1 MTSGVEALLVIYAT
15 LSPEEQEEAHS
26 RLRTLR
32 VEAQSD
38 AEREMETYLRSLRRV
53 AEAVGHTPGV
63 PEYKKISATLREQ
76 GEDIEPFSR
85 LYRYFGGSWARA
97 QEALELSGETRTKAI
112 EARFAN
118 RRLGKPRRYSEDE
131 LREALAACVEHFGRV
146 PSTGDYSWWRERR
159 LELARA
165 QRRDRLHLPTDG
177 PYRERWGGWEPAL
190 LHFGYTPDTRAH
202 QLARR
207 ESVLFAED
215 EPHLPDGLSVAKLA
229 PVARCAVPLSED
241 EAVAVWEAYEAFPAR
256 TRHVLT
262 VRLGLGGER
271 RRILRD
277 VADALGLHLS
287 RVQQLHAYAL
297 DLLVEAVGEPKHA
310 RAGLRADVIESLL
323 QMAGAAT
330 AGGHASLCRDACH
343 GA

>member
-1 MTSGVEALLVIYAT
+1 MTSGVQALLVVFAALT
-15 LSPEEQEEAHS
+15 PEEQEEAHS

-32 VEAQSD
+32 VEAQD
-38 AEREMETYLRSLRRV
+38 EAEREMDTYLRSLRRV
-53 AEAVGHTPGV
+53 AEAIGHTPGV
-63 PEYKKISATLREQ
+63 PEYKKVSVALREQ
-76 GEDIEPFSR
+76 GEDIEPFTR
-85 LYRYFGGSWARA
+85 LYRYFGTSWARA

-112 EARFAN
+112 EARFEH

-131 LREALAACVEHFGRV
+131 LREALAACVAHFGRV
-146 PSTGDYSWWRERR
+146 PNTADYSWWRERQ

-190 LHFGYTPDTRAH
+190 LHFGYTPDARAH

-207 ESVLFAED
+207 ERVLFAED
-215 EPHLPDGLSVAKLA
+215 EPHLPDGLPVAKLA
-229 PVARCAVPLSED
+229 PVARCTVPLSD
-241 EAVAVWEAYEAFPAR
+241 KEAVAVWEAYEAFPAR

-310 RAGLRADVIESLL
+310 RAGLRADVIESLR
-323 QMAGAAT
+323 QMAALDAV
-330 AGGHASLCRDACH
+330 RDLPDEP
-343 GA
+343 

>member
-1 MTSGVEALLVIYAT
+1 MTSGVEALLVIYAA

-32 VEAQSD
+32 VEGQD
-38 AEREMETYLRSLRRV
+38 EAEREMDTYLRSLRRV
-53 AEAVGHTPGV
+53 AEVIGHTPGV
-63 PEYKKISATLREQ
+63 PEYKEVSVALRKQ
-76 GEDIEPFSR
+76 GEDIEPFTR
-85 LYRYFGGSWARA
+85 LYRYFGTSWARA

-112 EARFAN
+112 EARFAH

-131 LREALAACVEHFGRV
+131 LREALAACVAHFGRV
-146 PSTGDYSWWRERR
+146 PSTGDYSWWRERQ
-159 LELARA
+159 LELARV

-190 LHFGYTPDTRAH
+190 LHFGYTPDARAH

-207 ESVLFAED
+207 ARVFLAED
-215 EPHLPDGLSVAKLA
+215 EPHLPEGLPVAKLA
-229 PVARCAVPLSED
+229 PVARCTVPLTD
-241 EAVAVWEAYEAFPAR
+241 KEAVAVWKAYEAFPAR

-262 VRLGLGGER
+262 ARLGLGGER

-277 VADALGLHLS
+277 VADGLCLHLN
-287 RVQQLHAYAL
+287 RVQQLQAYAL

-310 RAGLRADVIESLL
+310 RAGLRADVLDAL
-323 QMAGAAT
+323 RLMADAAAT
-330 AGGHASLCRDACH
+330 SPGGSRDEAV
-343 GA
+343 AP